1 VRRDHPLTYCT
12 NIHPGDSWADVL
24 GNLEGHALEVKRAIS
39 PQQPFPLGLRIS
51 AQATAELDAAAVRR
65 FSDWCGE
72 HDCYVLT
79 LNGFPYGAF
88 HGTAV
93 KETVYLPD
101 WRDARRVA
109 YTTRLADLLAAWTPG
124 GQATSIS
131 TVPIA
136 FRDGF
141 ADAHWPLVKENLLA
155 TLTHLAHVRDRGG
168 PLIRLAIEP
177 EPCCAIETT
186 QEALDFFE
194 RMRFPASL
202 AEHIGLCFDCCHQ
215 AVEFETPAGC
225 LAQLAQAG
233 IPIAKVQVSSALRAH
248 GAAAAHLLA
257 FDEPTYLHQAVVLRK
272 NGELERL
279 ADLPDL
285 ARWLEASDRRGETP
299 EECRVHFHVP
309 VFLAEIGAIGTTRF
323 FLEDLL
329 PRLAPDTPLEV
340 ETYSFGV
347 LPAPLRLTS
356 LSASIVR
363 ELAWVRETLDAAHGR
378 H

>member
-1 VRRDHPLTYCT
+1 MTYCT

-24 GNLEGHALEVKRAIS
+24 RNLEGHALEVKRAVS
-39 PQQPFPLGLRIS
+39 PDQRFPLGLRIS
-51 AQATAELDAAAVRR
+51 AQAAAELNADALRR
-65 FSDWCGE
+65 FTEWCGE

-88 HGTAV
+88 HGRAV
-93 KETVYLPD
+93 KQAVYEPD

-109 YTTRLADLLAAWTPG
+109 YTTRLADILAAWTPS
-124 GQATSIS
+124 GQPTSIS
-131 TVPIA
+131 TVPVA
-136 FRDGF
+136 FREGF
-141 ADAHWPLVKENLLA
+141 ADADWPLVKEHLLTA
-155 TLTHLAHVRDRGG
+155 LTHFARLHDRGG
-168 PLIRLAIEP
+168 PLVRLAIEP
-177 EPCCAIETT
+177 EPCCAIETMDD
-186 QEALDFFE
+186 ALDFFE
-194 RMRFPASL
+194 RMRFPESL

-225 LAQLAQAG
+225 LTLLEQAG
-233 IPIAKVQVSSALRAH
+233 VRIAKVQVSSALRAR
-248 GAAAAHLLA
+248 GSAAAHLLA
-257 FDEPTYLHQAVVLRK
+257 FDEPTYLHQAIVLKK

-285 ARWLEASDRRGETP
+285 ARWLESSSQRGETP

-309 VFLAEIGAIGTTRF
+309 VFLREIGAIGTTRF

-329 PRLAPDTPLEV
+329 PRLPADTPLEV

-347 LPAPLRLTS
+347 LPASLRLAS
-356 LSASIVR
+356 LSASIAR
-363 ELAWVRETLDAAHGR
+363 ELAWVRETLDAAHSR